1 VIGHDRV
8 STLRLRHLFPAEVLD
23 HARFYVEVPDE
34 EGPGN
39 FAESYRGGSWRS
51 EVIDG
56 VSFWYPKLS
65 RRQVGIMQISG
76 GPMVQG
82 SPEPFTGPLV
92 DAGWAKNANA
102 VLKTLEINL
111 HIGDALASVHAHA
124 AGQVRVTRL
133 TDGARQFVSLSCR
146 APDVYHLHGI
156 VHDRAG
162 LILLEIRRPDLIRK
176 NEFEKGCYDQ
186 FDGVMF
192 DEELEI

>member
-1 VIGHDRV
+1 LSKWIASAWIVLLTPGGTHFLEDEVIGHDRV

-146 APDVYHLHGI
+146 APRRVPPARNCPRPG
-156 VHDRAG
+156 RA
-162 LILLEIRRPDLIRK
+162 DLA
-176 NEFEKGCYDQ
+176 
-186 FDGVMF
+186 
-192 DEELEI
+192 